1 MFLTL
6 SCPKGLLLWVSVPE
20 AEPVGAEP
28 GWQPAH
34 NALPDGLFNG
44 FRKLRTLQLQSNQL
58 ARLPQQLFQTL
69 GKVRV
74 MQGDSLIFIVTSH
87 LSNRQIYC
95 TVCNASLVL
104 LRLGLSVAQIL
115 HR

>member
-1 MFLTL
+1 
-6 SCPKGLLLWVSVPE
+6 
-20 AEPVGAEP
+20 
-28 GWQPAH
+28 
-34 NALPDGLFNG
+34 
-44 FRKLRTLQLQSNQL
+44 
-58 ARLPQQLFQTL
+58 
-69 GKVRV
+69 V

-87 LSNRQIYC
+87 LSNRQIYS